1 MDTNTEH
8 KELKRNTVIS
18 AFSLFFQSGFSAIL
32 GLVANLVLT
41 ILLAPAVF
49 GIYITVL
56 SLISLLNYFSD
67 IGLAASL
74 VQKHEITDEDIST
87 TFTLQQLLIATIIGI
102 GFLSTNFVTEFYKLP
117 QAGVHLY
124 WALLLSFF
132 ISSLKTIPSI
142 LLERKILFQKIAFV
156 QVTENVVFYSSVI
169 MFALLGFDLASFTYA
184 VMLRAITGLILIYT
198 ISFWRPTFGISKIS
212 LHTLLSF
219 GIPFQASSFLALFKD
234 DLIILFLSKVLG
246 FEAVGFIGWA
256 KKWAETPIRVI
267 MDNLSRV
274 LFPVLARIQHDKEKI
289 SRLIEKILY
298 YQTMLLAPAIFGLFM
313 TMPVMVQ
320 LIPKYAKWE
329 PALPLFY
336 IFCISAFFSSYS
348 TPFMNLFN
356 ALGKV
361 KVSFAFMLFW
371 TVTTWLLTPLFTTQF
386 GMLGFPMTQI
396 ILATSSLLVMTQA
409 KKIVDFR
416 FVEAVKRPIISTAAM
431 VIGIYIALSFLPV
444 TYVSLVISVVGGAA
458 IYFGV
463 LYFIFSINPVREVRL
478 LFKHE

>member
-1 MDTNTEH
+1 MDTNQEN
-8 KELKRNTVIS
+8 KELKRNTIIS
-18 AFSLFFQSGFSAIL
+18 AFSLFFQSGFSAFL

-74 VQKHEITDEDIST
+74 VQKHEISDEDVST
-87 TFTLQQLLIATIIGI
+87 TFTLQQLLIISIILV
-102 GFLSTNFVTEFYKLP
+102 GFLCTNFVANFYKLP
-117 QAGVHLY
+117 IAGVHLY
-124 WALLLSFF
+124 WALLVSFF

-142 LLERKILFQKIAFV
+142 LLERKIQFQKIAFV
-156 QVTENVVFYSSVI
+156 QITENVVFYCAVI
-169 MFALLGFDLASFTYA
+169 LFALLGFDLTSFTYA
-184 VMLRAITGLILIYT
+184 VLLRAITGLLLIYT
-198 ISFWRPTFGISKIS
+198 ISFWKPKVGIYKKSVR
-212 LHTLLSF
+212 TLLSF

-246 FEAVGFIGWA
+246 FGAVGYIGWA
-256 KKWAETPIRVI
+256 KKWAETPIRII

-274 LFPVLARIQHDKEKI
+274 LFPVLARIQHDKDKI
-289 SRLIEKILY
+289 TRLIEKILY

-313 TMPVMVQ
+313 TMPVIVQ

-361 KVSFAFMLFW
+361 KVSFMFMLFW
-371 TVTTWLLTPLFTTQF
+371 TITTWICTPIFTSRF
-386 GMLGFPMTQI
+386 GMLGFPLTQL
-396 ILATSSLLVMTQA
+396 ILATSSLLVAGQA
-409 KKIVDFR
+409 KRLVEFR
-416 FVEAVKRPIISTAAM
+416 FWHSIYRPLIAALVM
-431 VIGIYIALSFLPV
+431 ITCIFAGLSIMPV
-444 TYVSLVISVVGGAA
+444 TYLSLALAIVGGAGV
-458 IYFGV
+458 YLGV
-463 LYFIFSINPVREVRL
+463 LFFIFNVNPVNEVKS
-478 LFKHE
+478 LFNHE

>member
-1 MDTNTEH
+1 
-8 KELKRNTVIS
+8 
-18 AFSLFFQSGFSAIL
+18 
-32 GLVANLVLT
+32 
-41 ILLAPAVF
+41 
-49 GIYITVL
+49 
-56 SLISLLNYFSD
+56 
-67 IGLAASL
+67 
-74 VQKHEITDEDIST
+74 
-87 TFTLQQLLIATIIGI
+87 
-102 GFLSTNFVTEFYKLP
+102 
-117 QAGVHLY
+117 
-124 WALLLSFF
+124 
-132 ISSLKTIPSI
+132 
-142 LLERKILFQKIAFV
+142 
-156 QVTENVVFYSSVI
+156 
-169 MFALLGFDLASFTYA
+169 
-184 VMLRAITGLILIYT
+184 
-198 ISFWRPTFGISKIS
+198 
-212 LHTLLSF
+212 
-219 GIPFQASSFLALFKD
+219 
-234 DLIILFLSKVLG
+234 VLG

-274 LFPVLARIQHDKEKI
+274 LFPVLARVQHDKEKI
-289 SRLIEKILY
+289 SRIMEKILY

-361 KVSFAFMLFW
+361 KISFAFMLFW
-371 TVTTWLLTPLFTTQF
+371 TVTTWLVTPLFTVRF

-409 KKIVDFR
+409 KRIVDFR
-416 FVEAVKRPIISTAAM
+416 FVEAVKRPIISTTAM

-463 LYFIFSINPVREVRL
+463 LYFIFSINPVREVRS